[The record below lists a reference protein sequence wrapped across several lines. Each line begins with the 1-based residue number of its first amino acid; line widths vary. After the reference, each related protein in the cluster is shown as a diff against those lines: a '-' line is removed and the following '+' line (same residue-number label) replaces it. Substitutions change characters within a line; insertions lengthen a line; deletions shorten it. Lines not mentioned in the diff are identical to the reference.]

1 MIARCDFLRTL
12 SNVYNGFLSLRRMLR
27 LLVARG
33 WGVLLRILSF
43 PYASPLWIGRFLEW
57 DAFLGIGLLIVGLDD
72 FDS

>member
-1 MIARCDFLRTL
+1 
-12 SNVYNGFLSLRRMLR
+12 MLR